1 MKASKISLIKKLV
14 PAFAIV
20 FATLLFTIPAEVQAE
35 EATDECLV
43 LVVNDQAGMG
53 KVESYYNG
61 QKFTDSISVPQGSV
75 IILKAEY
82 YPRCTFEGWWMNN
95 ELYRKEA
102 NASIT
107 VTGPMCVLTAKFD
120 QQNSYIPKQAEQKF
134 VQTSWVNQNCRF
146 VKGKEMQ
153 YISVTSSLVLQ
164 GEACINAFN
173 LAKEDYTI
181 ARTYNIIFT
190 NQKKGEYP
198 KKLDTPGQ
206 FVMQIPA
213 QLQAEGRDFRMISV
227 FEGQPT
233 VLTDEDADP
242 TTITFTTD
250 KSGAYALIYKDTAAV
265 PVAE

>member
-1 MKASKISLIKKLV
+1 MKANMISFFKKIV
-14 PAFAIV
+14 PVFAIV
-20 FATLLFTIPAEVQAE
+20 CAAVILTIPGKVHAE
-35 EATDECLV
+35 EATGECLV

-53 KVESYYNG
+53 TIESYYND

-75 IILKAEY
+75 IILKAGY
-82 YPRCTFEGWWMNN
+82 YPRCTFEGWWINN

-107 VTGPMCVLTAKFD
+107 VSGPMCVITAKFD
-120 QQNSYIPKQAEQKF
+120 QQNSYMVKDQEQHF

-173 LAKEDYTI
+173 LVKEDYTI

-198 KKLDTPGQ
+198 KKLNAPGQ

-213 QLQAEGRDFRMISV
+213 QLQVEGRDFRLINV

-233 VLTDEDADP
+233 VLTDEDSDP

-250 KSGAYALIYKDTAAV
+250 KAGAYALIYKDGTVAPAA
-265 PVAE
+265 E